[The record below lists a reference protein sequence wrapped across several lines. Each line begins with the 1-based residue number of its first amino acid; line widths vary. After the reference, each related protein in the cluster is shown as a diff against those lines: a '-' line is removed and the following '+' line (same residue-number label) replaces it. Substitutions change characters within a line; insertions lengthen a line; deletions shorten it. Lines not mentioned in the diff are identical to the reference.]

1 MRSGAADF
9 VTKPWTNQALLQ
21 TVQTALRLAGS
32 TGSHDLAPISRE
44 DLDASYD
51 FDAIVTAD
59 PRLVMVEAPGHP
71 YFAMACLSARA
82 AGRADRCFRK
92 TAARKTEAPGPRER
106 PCPNPPL
113 Q

>member
-1 MRSGAADF
+1 MAEAGMDRPSRGARKGVAVLAGASGAAF
-9 VTKPWTNQALLQ
+9 LL
-21 TVQTALRLAGS
+21 
-32 TGSHDLAPISRE
+32 
-44 DLDASYD
+44 ASAAAILFASD
-51 FDAIVTAD
+51 FDALGSAGAMPAD

-82 AGRADRCFRK
+82 TGRADRCFRK

>member
-1 MRSGAADF
+1 MAEAGMDRPSRGARKGFAVLAGASGAAF
-9 VTKPWTNQALLQ
+9 LL
-21 TVQTALRLAGS
+21 
-32 TGSHDLAPISRE
+32 
-44 DLDASYD
+44 ASAAAILFASD
-51 FDAIVTAD
+51 FDALGSAGAMPAD

-82 AGRADRCFRK
+82 TGRADRCFRK
-92 TAARKTEAPGPRER
+92 TAERKTEAPGPRER